1 MLSLKAVEIPVLV
14 LAIWGGRDT
23 MRRFDV
29 PKSSSPGFS
38 LLEVMLAISI
48 LLSLVIA
55 VATMLRSTID
65 LKMSLARDSRITHRL
80 TVAMTRVAWD
90 VEHAFVVGLNDTPR
104 GGSERQFK
112 TLFKIDKSGDNDKV
126 SMTIT
131 GNING
136 VPGAPEGDTAYVVY
150 EVRDAQDSPGR
161 KHLYRGIAT
170 ATRDDLKEDP
180 PMRIFVRNIK
190 TFKLST
196 WKGDDWSTDR
206 WDSARGEWRDKL
218 PHMVRIEIETWN
230 EDDEIPR
237 ENPQDPTGD
246 GNVVGVKTVVAIQ
259 QARGMKELKQPS
271 NTVKWY

>member
-1 MLSLKAVEIPVLV
+1 MV
-14 LAIWGGRDT
+14 LA
-23 MRRFDV
+23 MREDHNLLRPSYIRKHSQDA
-29 PKSSSPGFS
+29 FS
-38 LLEVMLAISI
+38 LLEVMLAIGI
-48 LLSLVIA
+48 LLSLVVA

-112 TLFKIDKSGDNDKV
+112 TIFKIDKTGDNDRLA
-126 SMTIT
+126 MTIT

-136 VPGAPEGDTAYVVY
+136 MPGSPEGDTAYVVY

-161 KHLYRGIAT
+161 KHLYRGITT

-180 PMRIFVRNIK
+180 SMRIFVRNIK
-190 TFKLST
+190 TFKLSA

-218 PHMVRIEIETWN
+218 PQMVRIEIETWN

-237 ENPQDPTGD
+237 ENPSDQTGD
-246 GNVVGVKTVVAIQ
+246 SNVVGVKTIVSIQ

-271 NTVKWY
+271 NSVKWY